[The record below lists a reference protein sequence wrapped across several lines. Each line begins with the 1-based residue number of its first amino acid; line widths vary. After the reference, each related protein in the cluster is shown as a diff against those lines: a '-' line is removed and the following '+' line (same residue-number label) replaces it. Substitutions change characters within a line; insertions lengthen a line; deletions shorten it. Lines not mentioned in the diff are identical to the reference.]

1 MSGFADYEQYD
12 ALGLAG
18 LVRRKEVSPE
28 DLLDAAIE
36 RVEARNPAVN
46 AVVMPLYDFGRK
58 AIADGL
64 PDGPF
69 RGVEEFLGA
78 HFLSPHEVREPERIV
93 LFVVGESAHRSP
105 P

>member
-12 ALGLAG
+12 ALGLAD
-18 LVRRKEVSPE
+18 LVRRKAVSPE

-46 AVVMPLYDFGRK
+46 AVVMQLYDYGCK

-64 PDGPF
+64 PDG
-69 RGVEEFLGA
+69 R
-78 HFLSPHEVREPERIV
+78 PHRT
-93 LFVVGESAHRSP
+93 HWWD
-105 P
+105 